1 MCDKPGI
8 PVIRSKDHCLYRSR
22 SSPFGCESYSLH
34 VGRHSFSPRY
44 QPDRPQLYPSKK
56 TKCAPKNVS
65 SGRLWSVIKQNR
77 KICLTFAYLALY
89 IGFLNLIGFW
99 IMTALFLFFEIS
111 LLCPKEKQ
119 NRPLIILFSI
129 IVSGAVYFAFTE
141 LFHVMLPAGILE
153 GWI

>member
-1 MCDKPGI
+1 
-8 PVIRSKDHCLYRSR
+8 
-22 SSPFGCESYSLH
+22 
-34 VGRHSFSPRY
+34 
-44 QPDRPQLYPSKK
+44 
-56 TKCAPKNVS
+56 
-65 SGRLWSVIKQNR
+65 
-77 KICLTFAYLALY
+77 
-89 IGFLNLIGFW
+89 
-99 IMTALFLFFEIS
+99 MTALFLFFEIS